1 MRLFAV
7 GCSFTKYQWPTYA
20 DIVGRSVPHFEN
32 WGISGIGNRAI
43 FERIIELDV
52 KNSLTADDVVI
63 VQWSGIHRW
72 DVHLPAY
79 KGWQGKGAIF
89 TGTDHDSNYNAEW
102 IQKFWDERSYIMH
115 TCHFVLAAKAY
126 LESKGC
132 RWVFTSL
139 NNILDDVNRYGELD
153 NYLTALKKIEWL
165 PAMNEWLE
173 QGNYQK
179 AQFFS
184 QTNIYGVIGSVFR
197 TEFFDQHPTPIA
209 HYDYAKQYLKPL
221 LGIEL
226 DRQFAEQAEEIV
238 ASTDEFEKLGK
249 KFRMNLKW

>member
-1 MRLFAV
+1 
-7 GCSFTKYQWPTYA
+7 
-20 DIVGRSVPHFEN
+20 VPHFEN
-32 WGISGIGNRAI
+32 WGISGVGNRAI

-72 DVHLPAY
+72 DVHLPTY

-89 TGTDHDSNYNAEW
+89 NGTDNSNYNAEW
-102 IQKFWDERSYIMH
+102 IHEFWDERSYIMH
-115 TCHFVLAAKAY
+115 TCHFVLASKAY

-184 QTNIYGVIGSVFR
+184 QTNRYGVMGSVFR
-197 TEFFDQHPTPIA
+197 TEFFDQHPTPMA
-209 HYDYAKQYLKPL
+209 HYDYAEQYLKPL

-238 ASTDEFEKLGK
+238 ASTDEFEKLAK